1 MGRPYPSLLNGRL
14 LGIGSLAHLA
24 SAIKERFRL
33 NGQDFR
39 DYVTR
44 YLGSRFYR
52 KQFFDLDLSC
62 NVAHDLGVQAVNRAF
77 YDPQCADN
85 DLTLA
90 DYITL
95 YLTIYPYVG
104 IRSYRTYY
112 FRSRRQHVVSH
123 AAIDLLFLRHIYPC
137 FSLFDQTVTIQ
148 SAK

>member
-1 MGRPYPSLLNGRL
+1 MHHNGNSTAAAHPLIRISVVLTAIECRPSSPRTMGRPYPSLLNGRL

-62 NVAHDLGVQAVNRAF
+62 NVAHDLGV
-77 YDPQCADN
+77 ADLPRG
-85 DLTLA
+85 DAHRLPARLEKE
-90 DYITL
+90 DF
-95 YLTIYPYVG
+95 
-104 IRSYRTYY
+104 
-112 FRSRRQHVVSH
+112 FR
-123 AAIDLLFLRHIYPC
+123 LFP
-137 FSLFDQTVTIQ
+137 V
-148 SAK
+148 